1 MTKKATNKSINKDIL
16 LENYHKLSIQVSLNG
31 LSFCVLD
38 SIGKTITN
46 CKELSF
52 GRELTPFEVQKELKS
67 FLRDNAIED
76 YAFSDVVVVHRN
88 NLFSLVPQALFDK
101 KEVANYLKFNAK
113 ILANDLI
120 EYDEISSY
128 DLVNVYVPFSNINNF
143 IYELFGEFN
152 FYHHGSIMIQAVLA
166 AHKISAEEIC
176 YVYLSEGEMDI
187 IITGDK
193 KLLYYNNFHF
203 TTTEDFLY
211 YLLFTFEQL
220 KLDSRS
226 VKLRLFGN
234 VEEGDALY
242 TVSHEYVQSVS
253 IYLPSN
259 PEFLK
264 DDIIADSTNY
274 LVINAFK

>member
-1 MTKKATNKSINKDIL
+1 MTKKETNKSTSKDIL

-38 SIGKTITN
+38 SIGKTLPL
-46 CKELSF
+46 CKELAF
-52 GRELTPFEVQKELKS
+52 GRELTPFEVQKELKN
-67 FLRDNAIED
+67 FLRDNAVED
-76 YAFSDVVVVHRN
+76 YSFSDVVVVHRN

-101 KEVANYLKFNAK
+101 KELANYLKFNAK

-128 DLVNVYVPFSNINNF
+128 DVVNVYVPFSNINNY
-143 IYELFGEFN
+143 IYDLFGEFN
-152 FYHHGSIMIQAVLA
+152 FYHHGSIIIQAVLA
-166 AHKISAEEIC
+166 AHKISTEEIC
-176 YVYLSEGEMDI
+176 YVYVSEGEMDI
-187 IITGDK
+187 IIIGEK
-193 KLLYYNNFHF
+193 KLLYFNHFHF

-226 VKLRLFGN
+226 VKLRLFGK

-264 DDIIADSTNY
+264 DDVMADSTKY
-274 LVINAFK
+274 LVINALK

>member
-176 YVYLSEGEMDI
+176 YVYLSEGEMDVVQKDPKVI
-187 IITGDK
+187 
-193 KLLYYNNFHF
+193 
-203 TTTEDFLY
+203 EV
-211 YLLFTFEQL
+211 YLGH
-220 KLDSRS
+220 S
-226 VKLRLFGN
+226 
-234 VEEGDALY
+234 
-242 TVSHEYVQSVS
+242 
-253 IYLPSN
+253 
-259 PEFLK
+259 
-264 DDIIADSTNY
+264 
-274 LVINAFK
+274 

>member
-1 MTKKATNKSINKDIL
+1 MTKKATNKSITKDIQ
-16 LENYHKLSIQVSLNG
+16 LEDYHKLSIQVSLNG

-38 SIGKTITN
+38 SIGKTLTQ
-46 CKELSF
+46 CKELTF
-52 GRELTPFEVQKELKS
+52 ERELTPFEVQKELKS

-76 YAFSDVVVVHRN
+76 YSFSDVVVVHRN

-128 DLVNVYVPFSNINNF
+128 DLVNVYVPFSNINNY

-166 AHKISAEEIC
+166 AHKISTEEIC
-176 YVYLSEGEMDI
+176 YVYISEGEMDI
-187 IITGDK
+187 IITGEK

-203 TTTEDFLY
+203 TSTEDFVY

-242 TVSHEYVQSVS
+242 NVSHEYVQSVA

-264 DDIIADSTNY
+264 ENVMDDSTNY

>member
-1 MTKKATNKSINKDIL
+1 MTKEETNKNITKDIL

-38 SIGKTITN
+38 SIGKTLTQ

-52 GRELTPFEVQKELKS
+52 GKELTPYEIQKKLKR

-76 YAFSDVVVVHRN
+76 YAFSDVVIVHRN
-88 NLFSLVPQALFDK
+88 TLFSLVPQALFDK
-101 KEVANYLKFNAK
+101 EEVANYLKFNAK

-128 DLVNVYVPFSNINNF
+128 DLVNVYVPFSNINNY
-143 IYELFGEFN
+143 IYEVFGEFN
-152 FYHHGSIMIQAVLA
+152 FYHHGSILIQAILA
-166 AHKISAEEIC
+166 AHKISTEEIC
-176 YVYLSEGEMDI
+176 YVYISEGEMDI

-203 TTTEDFLY
+203 TTTEDFVY
-211 YLLFTFEQL
+211 YLLFTLEQL
-220 KLDSRS
+220 KLDTRTI
-226 VKLRLFGN
+226 KLRLFGN

-242 TVSHEYVQSVS
+242 TISHEYIQNVS
-253 IYLPSN
+253 IYLPAN
-259 PEFLK
+259 PEFLE
-264 DDIIADSTNY
+264 DSVMPNSMNY
-274 LVINAFK
+274 LLINAFR